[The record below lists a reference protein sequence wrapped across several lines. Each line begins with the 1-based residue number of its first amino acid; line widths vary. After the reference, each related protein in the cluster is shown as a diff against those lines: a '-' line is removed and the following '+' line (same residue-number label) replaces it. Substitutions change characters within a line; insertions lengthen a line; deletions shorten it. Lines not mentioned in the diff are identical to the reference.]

1 MFCNFQWMYW
11 LVTTGLCAVCVN
23 LLSSWHGMPIILSS
37 RKRRFWSS
45 DTCSQATLWNPKRNL
60 NPTASTVNPM
70 TIQWN
75 PQLVLPR
82 CQCLSDSHDSVRC
95 VKLPRVD
102 TTQWSR
108 FFENL
113 FCARTSLKAFEIK
126 NVHSGLDCRRM
137 SWGTFEC
144 PLRFSKKSW
153 MFFRCI

>member
-1 MFCNFQWMYW
+1 MLFVSIYFH
-11 LVTTGLCAVCVN
+11 
-23 LLSSWHGMPIILSS
+23 HGMECRSSFHLASADFDRQILVL
-37 RKRRFWSS
+37 KPLFGI
-45 DTCSQATLWNPKRNL
+45 L